1 MAKEFIGLTGGAN
14 HREMAINTSL
24 LTLRWFKDLPT
35 RSNVNELLHEVDHE
49 DLTDEETEKYGVL
62 PDETPALF

>member
-24 LTLRWFKDLPT
+24 FSLRWFKDLPT
-35 RSNVNELLHEVDHE
+35 RSNVNELLQSLGYE
-49 DLTDEETEKYGVL
+49 DLTDEEVEKYGVL
-62 PDETPALF
+62 PDETPAPA